1 MVGEKYETY
10 NHPHIVLYAL
20 NQSLIDDFEKLAAI
34 HAYEEQKSY
43 IQASKP
49 QCDFL
54 SLARSALIRMLIV
67 DVGSMLDRDQYNR
80 TKEPKEN
87 CSLEKLGSLIAK
99 CRKNNETIYQEI
111 TARINDVYQLY
122 YKGLCVKL
130 RNTQLA
136 HHDLA
141 ETFNLDTNLDAQ
153 SDAEIKSLLDD
164 IAQLLD
170 CIHDVLSKSFELT
183 CGTTLSSSGN
193 SFSKLVDKYNESLQ
207 SCIANK
213 SNDIESY
220 Q

>member
-34 HAYEEQKSY
+34 YAYEEQKNY

-67 DVGSMLDRDQYNR
+67 DVGSMLDKDHYQCK
-80 TKEPKEN
+80 KECKEN
-87 CSLEKLGSLIAK
+87 CSLEKLKKLIDERQK
-99 CRKNNETIYQEI
+99 GNETLYQEI

-170 CIHDVLSKSFELT
+170 CIHDVLSKSF
-183 CGTTLSSSGN
+183 GTTLSSSGN

>member
-34 HAYEEQKSY
+34 YAYEEQKNY

-67 DVGSMLDRDQYNR
+67 DVGSMLDKDHYQCK
-80 TKEPKEN
+80 KECKEN
-87 CSLEKLGSLIAK
+87 CSLEKLKKLIDERQK
-99 CRKNNETIYQEI
+99 GNETLYQEI

-183 CGTTLSSSGN
+183 CGTTLLPPAIHS
-193 SFSKLVDKYNESLQ
+193 
-207 SCIANK
+207 AN
-213 SNDIESY
+213 
-220 Q
+220 

>member
-1 MVGEKYETY
+1 M
-10 NHPHIVLYAL
+10 
-20 NQSLIDDFEKLAAI
+20 AAI
-34 HAYEEQKSY
+34 YAYEEQKNY

-67 DVGSMLDRDQYNR
+67 DVGSMLDKDHYQCK
-80 TKEPKEN
+80 KECKEN
-87 CSLEKLGSLIAK
+87 CSLEKLKKLIDERQK
-99 CRKNNETIYQEI
+99 GNETLYQEI